1 MYNLLMRAS
10 SSYNEWES
18 NDGKR
23 CDASFLSGRV
33 FEYTEDAI
41 KQQFTIPQ
49 SNSPDFAALMRLP
62 CLFTYEG
69 KDVSG
74 AIGRISRVTPQ
85 AGGIELIYSL
95 PSHYPRLRLNSDEML
110 ASVGIDVRGLE
121 WRRTHWAVKDI
132 DLFEITTTMLHN
144 SDHHVMLLP
153 GHEMQRIWGEKYQQG
168 KLVFLSHRANYRRQV
183 SEVKAVLETQGLS
196 CFLAHEDVMPSLSW
210 QNEIL
215 NALNTMDVF
224 VGFVTDDFHH
234 GGGWPDQEIGY
245 AHKRGVHRIFVKLG
259 QVDPAGMVAT
269 EQALSADW
277 VHAADRILDH
287 LKSASVL

>member
-1 MYNLLMRAS
+1 M
-10 SSYNEWES
+10 
-18 NDGKR
+18 
-23 CDASFLSGRV
+23 
-33 FEYTEDAI
+33 
-41 KQQFTIPQ
+41 
-49 SNSPDFAALMRLP
+49 
-62 CLFTYEG
+62 
-69 KDVSG
+69 
-74 AIGRISRVTPQ
+74 
-85 AGGIELIYSL
+85 
-95 PSHYPRLRLNSDEML
+95 
-110 ASVGIDVRGLE
+110 
-121 WRRTHWAVKDI
+121 KDI

-234 GGGWPDQEIGY
+234 GGGLARSRNRICTQTGSPQNLRQAGTGRSRRDGRNGTGTQRRLGPCCRPHSRSSQECQR
-245 AHKRGVHRIFVKLG
+245 AVALPLRLSST
-259 QVDPAGMVAT
+259 PAVPGIDAGP
-269 EQALSADW
+269 L
-277 VHAADRILDH
+277 
-287 LKSASVL
+287 